1 MKRLMRAAA
10 AASLLLAYA
19 GTAPAQAQAQSP
31 TQAKPSFNL
40 EAIKPKI
47 EQVIR
52 AEMSKG
58 TASVSIA
65 LVQGDRI
72 VWTAAYGEANTATHT
87 PATPATVYST
97 GSTGKSITA
106 TAVMQLVEQG
116 KIDLD
121 APVNRYL
128 RGARVQDRLQVEQ
141 QVTVR
146 HMLTHAS
153 GLTCDV
159 RTVPIFSRTLPPNL
173 AALTE
178 RTYSVRKP
186 GEKYEYCNAAY
197 GILGYLIEQVS
208 GQEYESYIVEHVLK
222 PLGITT
228 TAPVRPTALMADLM
242 ARPYLRGKD
251 GKPEPT
257 QQVFF
262 DVYPAGDLYMTAPEM
277 ARYLAAHLNGG
288 VFGGKRIL
296 SAASVAEMH
305 RNQSPT
311 PESPYGFGF
320 SSFTAPDG
328 HQIITHT
335 GSVPGFNAF
344 IGGDVTSKLG
354 VYLMTNSA
362 GHAPIGVAV
371 LELMRGAPIK
381 AESKAKP
388 D

>member
-1 MKRLMRAAA
+1 MKRLMRVAAMA
-10 AASLLLAYA
+10 ATLMLAWA
-19 GTAPAQAQAQSP
+19 GTAQAQTQAKTQAQAP
-31 TQAKPSFNL
+31 FNL

-52 AEMSKG
+52 AELNKG

-72 VWTAAYGEANTATHT
+72 VWTAAYGDANTATHT

-106 TAVMQLVEQG
+106 TAIMQLVEQG

-121 APVNRYL
+121 APVNRYFKT
-128 RGARVQDRLQVEQ
+128 ARVQDRLQVNEP
-141 QVTVR
+141 VTVR

-153 GLTCDV
+153 GLTCDA
-159 RTVPIFSRTLPPNL
+159 RTVPIFSRTLPPSL
-173 AALTE
+173 AELTA

-222 PLGITT
+222 PLGIAATT
-228 TAPVRPTALMADLM
+228 PVRPTALMADLM

-262 DVYPAGDLYMTAPEM
+262 DVYPAGDLYMTASDM

-288 VFGGKRIL
+288 MFGGKRIL
-296 SAASVAEMH
+296 SEASVAEMH

-320 SSFTAPDG
+320 SAFTAPDG

-381 AESKAKP
+381 AADKKKP

>member
-1 MKRLMRAAA
+1 MNRLIRAAA
-10 AASLLLAYA
+10 VAASLVLAWA
-19 GTAPAQAQAQSP
+19 GTAQAQAQ
-31 TQAKPSFNL
+31 TQASFNL

-65 LVQGDRI
+65 LVQGDRV
-72 VWTAAYGEANTATHT
+72 VWTAAYGDANTATHT

-106 TAVMQLVEQG
+106 TAIMQLVEQG

-121 APVNRYL
+121 APVNRYFKT
-128 RGARVQDRLQVEQ
+128 ARVQDRLQVNEP
-141 QVTVR
+141 VTVR

-153 GLTCDV
+153 GLTCDA
-159 RTVPIFSRTLPPNL
+159 RTVPIFSRTLPPSL
-173 AALTE
+173 AELTA

-208 GQEYESYIVEHVLK
+208 GEEYESYIVEHVLK
-222 PLGITT
+222 PLGITAT
-228 TAPVRPTALMADLM
+228 TPVRPTARMADLM

-262 DVYPAGDLYMTAPEM
+262 DVYPAGDLYMTATDM
-277 ARYLAAHLNGG
+277 ALYLGAHLNGG

-296 SAASVAEMH
+296 SAASVTEMH

-311 PESPYGFGF
+311 PDSPYGFGF
-320 SSFTAPDG
+320 SAFTAPDG
-328 HQIITHT
+328 RQIITHT

-362 GHAPIGVAV
+362 GHQPIGVAV

-381 AESKAKP
+381 AENKAKP